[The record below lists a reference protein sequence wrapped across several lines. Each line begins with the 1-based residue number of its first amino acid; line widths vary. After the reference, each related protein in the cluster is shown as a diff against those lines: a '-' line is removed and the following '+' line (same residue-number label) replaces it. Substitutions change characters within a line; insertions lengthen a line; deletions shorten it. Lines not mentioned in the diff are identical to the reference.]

1 MYRKAVRCEE
11 QPPDDE
17 GEFVLSG
24 PDRIERVHLVQLSRV
39 HADEPDI
46 DAPRAIRGSERS

>member
-1 MYRKAVRCEE
+1 VRCEE

-24 PDRIERVHLVQLSRV
+24 PDRIQRVHLVQLSRV